1 MTSAELRP
9 AARSRGFAVSL
20 LAVPEILLWLTVP
33 CVFGLFAVA
42 LGQDANWDLR
52 NYHWYNAY
60 AFATGRIWF
69 DMAAAQTPSFYNP
82 VLDVPVWAL
91 AQVLPGR
98 AVGFALGAAHGVAVM
113 MIAALGTAVLPIPAP
128 GRRRAAAL
136 GLALAGG
143 LGGGAIGELGTTYY
157 DNVLCIGIAGA
168 LLALAAAQGSD
179 RGADRTGTAARL
191 GLLALAGLL
200 AGATGGLKLPAACW
214 PAGIGLAALLVPPPG
229 TSRPAAALAA
239 GLGIAAGMA
248 LTAGHWM

>member
-1 MTSAELRP
+1 MTAAEIQPDTRPRGSAASP
-9 AARSRGFAVSL
+9 SAALGMAL
-20 LAVPEILLWLTVP
+20 WLALWLAVPAAYGLL
-33 CVFGLFAVA
+33 AVA

-52 NYHWYNAY
+52 NYHWYNGY
-60 AFATGRIWF
+60 AFATGRIGF

-82 VLDVPVWAL
+82 TVDVPVWAL

-214 PAGIGLAALLVPPPG
+214 PAGI
-229 TSRPAAALAA
+229 
-239 GLGIAAGMA
+239 
-248 LTAGHWM
+248 